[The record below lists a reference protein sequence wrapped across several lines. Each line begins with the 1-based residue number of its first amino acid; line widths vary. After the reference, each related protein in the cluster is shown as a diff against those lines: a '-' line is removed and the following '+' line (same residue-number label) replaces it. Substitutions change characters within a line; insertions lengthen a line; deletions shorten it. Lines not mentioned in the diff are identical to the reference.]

1 MAQKLTLEQIAHV
14 ARLARLAMSEAE
26 MRQMEKHIN
35 NLMAQFERLQELDTS
50 GVEPTAHSF
59 PVYNV
64 MREDKVQPSLPQEE
78 ILSNAPDQRDGCF
91 LVPIIV
97 EE

>member
-1 MAQKLTLEQIAHV
+1 MATRLTLDQIAHV
-14 ARLARLAMSEAE
+14 ARLARLALSEDE
-26 MRQMEKHIN
+26 MLQMERHIN
-35 NLMAQFERLQELDTS
+35 NLMAQFERLQELDTT

-64 MREDKVQPSLPQEE
+64 FREDRVAPSLPAEE
-78 ILSNAPDQRDGCF
+78 ILRNAPEQRDGCF

>member
-1 MAQKLTLEQIAHV
+1 MAQRLTLEQIAHV
-14 ARLARLAMSEAE
+14 AQLARLELSEE
-26 MRQMEKHIN
+26 ELSQMEKHIN
-35 NLMAQFERLQELDTS
+35 NLMAQFERLQELDTT

-64 MREDKVQPSLPQEE
+64 FREDECQPALPQEE
-78 ILSNAPDQRDGCF
+78 ILANAPDHRDGCII
-91 LVPIIV
+91 VPIIV

>member
-1 MAQKLTLEQIAHV
+1 MATRLTLQQIAHV
-14 ARLARLAMSEAE
+14 ARLARLSLSEQE
-26 MRQMEKHIN
+26 MLQMERHLN
-35 NLMAQFERLQELDTS
+35 NLMAQFERLQELDTT

-64 MREDKVQPSLPQEE
+64 FREDVVKPSLPAQEV
-78 ILSNAPDQRDGCF
+78 LQNAPEQRDGCF
-91 LVPIIV
+91 IVPIIV

>member
-1 MAQKLTLEQIAHV
+1 MAQRLTLEQIAHV
-14 ARLARLAMSEAE
+14 ARLARLAMSEEE
-26 MRQMEKHIN
+26 MRQMEKHLN
-35 NLMAQFERLQELDTS
+35 NLMELDTT

-64 MREDKVQPSLPQEE
+64 FREDVVQPSLPHEDV
-78 ILSNAPDQRDGCF
+78 LANAPEQRDGCF
-91 LVPIIV
+91 IVPIIV

>member
-1 MAQKLTLEQIAHV
+1 MAQRLTLEQIAHV
-14 ARLARLAMSEAE
+14 ARLARLAMSEDE

-35 NLMAQFERLQELDTS
+35 NLMAQFERLQELDTT

-64 MREDKVQPSLPQEE
+64 MREDEVRPSLSQDE
-78 ILSNAPDQRDGCF
+78 ILANAPDQRDGCF